1 MVMTKGIRCLK
12 CKRVGTPEKPI
23 GIGCEV
29 FDLKGGFKGYI
40 CQVCASR
47 PPKYKMG
54 IKRDENSYAMGK
66 KKGRKK
72 KKKTIWDEVLEDMTL
87 EVE

>member
-1 MVMTKGIRCLK
+1 
-12 CKRVGTPEKPI
+12 
-23 GIGCEV
+23 V
-29 FDLKGGFKGYI
+29 FNLNGDLKGYI
-40 CQVCASR
+40 CEKCAAR

-54 IKRDENSYAMGK
+54 IKRDENSYAMEK